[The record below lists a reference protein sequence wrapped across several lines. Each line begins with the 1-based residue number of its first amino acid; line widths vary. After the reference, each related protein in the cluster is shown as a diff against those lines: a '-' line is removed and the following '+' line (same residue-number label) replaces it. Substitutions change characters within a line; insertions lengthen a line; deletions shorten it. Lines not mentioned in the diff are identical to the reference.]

1 MNFTKRDQ
9 ISLFYFSKKKRQNFT
24 ESQKI
29 FFCDF
34 IVNSRDFLNFNVLYI
49 FRIKNMATKGE
60 KKENFMINFML
71 GGVAGGISKVSI
83 FLVNNFLRKIL

>member
-1 MNFTKRDQ
+1 
-9 ISLFYFSKKKRQNFT
+9 
-24 ESQKI
+24 
-29 FFCDF
+29 
-34 IVNSRDFLNFNVLYI
+34 
-49 FRIKNMATKGE
+49 MATKGE